1 MGRLLDAVSLIE
13 YYVDGQGLV
22 KVKVDS
28 ETELCSRLLRALA
41 HRIRGDLSV
50 VTNDLSYIST
60 LIDPAEV
67 ERSQERCRK
76 IASELGVLRVLTG
89 GFEMQADALSVVLR
103 HFGIYHAQS
112 PHYVNCRVSLD
123 EEVLKQTV
131 VMIRELLGSWSSF
144 IEEAHGESSGVSI
157 CLEWRPCEYI
167 LESVSSFSAG
177 ISPCIGERGVVPAV
191 LVDLVF
197 RAFGWSTE
205 MFGDGDTLT
214 LEVFI
219 PYAHGVVE
227 SNE

>member
-1 MGRLLDAVSLIE
+1 
-13 YYVDGQGLV
+13 
-22 KVKVDS
+22 VKVDS
-28 ETELCSRLLRALA
+28 ERELCARLLRALA

-60 LIDPAEV
+60 LIDPVEV

-89 GFEMQADALSVVLR
+89 GFEMQAVALPVLCS
-103 HFGIYHAQS
+103 HFGISDVQDSLYS
-112 PHYVNCRVSLD
+112 NFRVSLD
-123 EEVLKQTV
+123 EKVLKQTV
-131 VMIRELLGSWSSF
+131 VMMTELLGGWSSSV
-144 IEEAHGESSGVSI
+144 EEANGEFSGVSI
-157 CLEWRPCEYI
+157 RLEWRPCDYR

-177 ISPCIGERGVVPAV
+177 VSSCIGERGVVPAV
-191 LVDLVF
+191 LVDFVF

-219 PYAHGVVE
+219 PYADGVVE
-227 SNE
+227 SDE